1 MRTPQNSSLV
11 EHILIP
17 MTKLKGNRYFRQ
29 SRLAEAWRQIWLT
42 SKVLKISIVRF
53 CFPKHSRMVSCYS
66 RKSTIEDMTC
76 TKGTFSCDSST
87 LDMSGSKMVRFVV
100 QCCFYTIIKF
110 CTSSIYAYTQV
121 ACIVRFNNSSAK
133 IYLFSTQYPA
143 K

>member
-87 LDMSGSKMVRFVV
+87 LDMSGSKMVRLVIY
-100 QCCFYTIIKF
+100 CCLYSMSRF
-110 CTSSIYAYTQV
+110 CIMSINAYTQATCTV
-121 ACIVRFNNSSAK
+121 WWNNSSAG
-133 IYLFSTQYPA
+133 Y
-143 K
+143 